1 MSKSLWA
8 CKERCSNFLAFRTK
22 VYMKKILFPLICA
35 ILMTACGTSH
45 KATEDNDVVR
55 WPDFLRDWAADYE
68 INDPQRLSL
77 IDLVDSVYC
86 FFEDSTLSAED
97 YSEQVCRMMERMA
110 DVIENDSIF
119 EFILMMRATAANFWG
134 YAMKDDRFFQLDCC
148 GEALGRVVEWQ
159 TVTSEDVESMCF
171 TIIPVSWQAPFHFAN
186 TVLAIG
192 KEDKNPFA
200 LFKIYNYEDNLMDS
214 IRIAFLDSTYN
225 VLDILHEEELYVDST
240 YAENGLKTIVLPYV
254 YLMQGLS
261 HSFYVDVAY
270 KTTEGWLTMRGV
282 PRIGFE
288 VQIED
293 CPRLKAALDEVLSVQ
308 AVPMDDDIK
317 SKIGQPIKQMI
328 NRKTGEVIE
337 LDGTYYLDTVWSEK
351 TGSYILDVKQR

>member
-1 MSKSLWA
+1 MKRVSLIVLGIIT
-8 CKERCSNFLAFRTK
+8 LA
-22 VYMKKILFPLICA
+22 
-35 ILMTACGTSH
+35 ACGTSH
-45 KATEDNDVVR
+45 KTTDDNGGVR
-55 WPDFLRDWAADYE
+55 WPDFLREWAADYE

-86 FFEDSTLSAED
+86 FFEDSTLSAEY

-110 DVIENDSIF
+110 EVIENDSVF
-119 EFILMMRATAANFWG
+119 EFTLMMRATAANFWG
-134 YAMKDDRFFQLDCC
+134 YAMKDERFFQFDCS
-148 GEALGRVVEWQ
+148 GEALGRIVEWQ

-192 KEDKNPFA
+192 KEDEHPSA
-200 LFKIYNYEDNLMDS
+200 LFEITNYEDYLMDS
-214 IRIAFLDSTYN
+214 IRIAFLDSTNN
-225 VLDILHEEELYVDST
+225 VLDVLYEEEVYVDST
-240 YAENGLKTIVLPYV
+240 NVKGGVKTMLIPYR

-261 HSFYVDVAY
+261 HSYYVDVAY
-270 KTTEGWLTMRGV
+270 KTTDGWFAMRGV
-282 PRIGFE
+282 PRAGFD

>member
-1 MSKSLWA
+1 MKRVSLIVLGIITL
-8 CKERCSNFLAFRTK
+8 S
-22 VYMKKILFPLICA
+22 
-35 ILMTACGTSH
+35 ACGTSH
-45 KATEDNDVVR
+45 KTTDDNGGVR
-55 WPDFLRDWAADYE
+55 WPDFLREWAADYE

-110 DVIENDSIF
+110 EVIENDSVF

-148 GEALGRVVEWQ
+148 GEALVRIAEWK
-159 TVTSEDVESMCF
+159 TVSSEDVESMCF
-171 TIIPVSWQAPFHFAN
+171 TIIPVSWQAPFHFSN
-186 TVLAIG
+186 IVLAIG
-192 KEDKNPFA
+192 KDDKHPSA
-200 LFKIYNYEDNLMDS
+200 LFEITNYKDGLMDS
-214 IRIAFLDSTYN
+214 IRLVFLDSANCTLD
-225 VLDILHEEELYVDST
+225 VLYEEELYVDST

-308 AVPMDDDIK
+308 IVPMDDDIK

-328 NRKTGEVIE
+328 NRKTGDVIE
-337 LDGTYYLDTVWSEK
+337 LDGTYYLDTVWSEN

>member
-1 MSKSLWA
+1 MSKLLLG
-8 CKERCSNFLAFRTK
+8 CKKRCNNYSVISINMRR
-22 VYMKKILFPLICA
+22 ILFLFFCSIVLA
-35 ILMTACGTSH
+35 ACGTSH

-55 WPDFLRDWAADYE
+55 WPDFLREWAADYE

-86 FFEDSTLSAED
+86 FFEDSTLSAKD

-110 DVIENDSIF
+110 EVIENDSVF
-119 EFILMMRATAANFWG
+119 EFTLMMRATAANFWG
-134 YAMKDDRFFQLDCC
+134 YAMKDERFFQFDCS
-148 GEALGRVVEWQ
+148 GEALGRIVEWQ
-159 TVTSEDVESMCF
+159 TVNTEDVELMCL
-171 TIIPVSWQAPFHFAN
+171 TIIPVSWQAPTHFAN
-186 TVLAIG
+186 IILVIG
-192 KEDKNPFA
+192 KDDDEPYASFV
-200 LFKIYNYEDNLMDS
+200 ITNYEDYLMDS
-214 IRIAFLDSTYN
+214 VRIAFLDSTNN
-225 VLDILHEEELYVDST
+225 VLDVLYEEEVYVDST
-240 YAENGLKTIVLPYV
+240 NAEDGVKTMLIPYR

-261 HSFYVDVAY
+261 HSFCVEVAY
-270 KTTEGWLTMRGV
+270 KTSQGWFSMRGL
-282 PRIGFE
+282 PRVGFD
-288 VQIED
+288 VQMED

-308 AVPMDDDIK
+308 IVPMDDNIK

>member
-1 MSKSLWA
+1 M
-8 CKERCSNFLAFRTK
+8 RNVIVIVF
-22 VYMKKILFPLICA
+22 CA
-35 ILMTACGTSH
+35 IVFSACGTSQ
-45 KATEDNDVVR
+45 KSTQGSGNTR

-68 INDPQRLSL
+68 INDPQRVSL
-77 IDLVDSVYC
+77 INLIDSVYC
-86 FFEDSTLSAED
+86 FFEDTTLSAES

-110 DVIENDSIF
+110 EVIENDSAF
-119 EFILMMRATAANFWG
+119 EFTLMMRATAANFWG

-270 KTTEGWLTMRGV
+270 KTSQGWFTMRGL
-282 PRIGFE
+282 PRVGFD
-288 VQIED
+288 VQIKD

-308 AVPMDDDIK
+308 IVPMDDDIK

-337 LDGTYYLDTVWSEK
+337 LDGTYYLDTVWSEEL
-351 TGSYILDVKQR
+351 GSYILDIKQK

>member
-1 MSKSLWA
+1 MKRLLLITL
-8 CKERCSNFLAFRTK
+8 CIITLAS
-22 VYMKKILFPLICA
+22 
-35 ILMTACGTSH
+35 CGSSQKPTQDEN
-45 KATEDNDVVR
+45 ANTR
-55 WPDFLRDWAADYE
+55 WPDFLREWAADYE
-68 INDPQRLSL
+68 INDPQRASL
-77 IDLVDSVYC
+77 INLIDSVYC
-86 FFEDSTLSAED
+86 FFEDTTLSAES

-110 DVIENDSIF
+110 EVIENDSVF
-119 EFILMMRATAANFWG
+119 EFTLMMRATAANFWG

-159 TVTSEDVESMCF
+159 TVTSEDVESMCL
-171 TIIPVSWQAPFHFAN
+171 TIIPVSWQAPFHFTN
-186 TVLAIG
+186 IVLAIG
-192 KEDKNPFA
+192 KEDEHPFA
-200 LFKIYNYEDNLMDS
+200 LFEITNYEDNLMDS
-214 IRIAFLDSTYN
+214 IRIFFLDSTN
-225 VLDILHEEELYVDST
+225 NTLDVLYEEELYVDST

-308 AVPMDDDIK
+308 IVPMDDDIK

-337 LDGTYYLDTVWSEK
+337 LDGTYYLDTVWSEEL
-351 TGSYILDVKQR
+351 GSYILDIKQK

>member
-1 MSKSLWA
+1 MDAKTCL
-8 CKERCSNFLAFRTK
+8 KTIVFFLC
-22 VYMKKILFPLICA
+22 LLGLI
-35 ILMTACGTSH
+35 ACGSTKGSV
-45 KATEDNDVVR
+45 DGVGDIR
-55 WPDFLRDWAADYE
+55 WPDFLREWAADYE

-86 FFEDSTLSAED
+86 FFDDSTLSAED
-97 YSEQVCRMMERMA
+97 YSEQVCRMMERMSE
-110 DVIENDSIF
+110 VIENDSVF
-119 EFILMMRATAANFWG
+119 EFTLMMRATAANFWG
-134 YAMKDDRFFQLDCC
+134 YAMKDERFFQFDCS

-159 TVTSEDVESMCF
+159 TISSEDVESMCL
-171 TIIPVSWQAPFHFAN
+171 TIIPVSWQAPFHFTN
-186 TVLAIG
+186 IVLAIG
-192 KEDKNPFA
+192 KEDEHPFA

-214 IRIAFLDSTYN
+214 IRIAFLDSKNN
-225 VLDILHEEELYVDST
+225 VLDVLYEKELYVDST
-240 YAENGLKTIVLPYV
+240 YAENGLKTIILPYV

-261 HSFYVDVAY
+261 NSFYVDVAY
-270 KTTEGWLTMRGV
+270 KTTEGWITMRGV
-282 PRIGFE
+282 PRAGFD

-308 AVPMDDDIK
+308 IVPMDDNIK

>member
-1 MSKSLWA
+1 MSTKSTIRLV
-8 CKERCSNFLAFRTK
+8 LA
-22 VYMKKILFPLICA
+22 MLC
-35 ILMTACGTSH
+35 LMGMSACGMH
-45 KATEDNDVVR
+45 NIATEDKQVQR
-55 WPDFLRDWAADYE
+55 WPDFLREWAADYE
-68 INDPQRLSL
+68 INDPQRASL
-77 IDLVDSVYC
+77 INLIDSVYC
-86 FFEDSTLSAED
+86 FFEDTTLSAES

-110 DVIENDSIF
+110 EVIENDSVF
-119 EFILMMRATAANFWG
+119 EFTLMMRATAANFWG

-159 TVTSEDVESMCF
+159 TVTSEDVESMCL
-171 TIIPVSWQAPFHFAN
+171 TIIPVSWQAPFHFTN
-186 TVLAIG
+186 IVLAIG

-214 IRIAFLDSTYN
+214 IRIFFLDSTN
-225 VLDILHEEELYVDST
+225 NTLDVLYEEELYVDST

-270 KTTEGWLTMRGV
+270 KTSQGWFTMRGL
-282 PRIGFE
+282 PRVGFD
-288 VQIED
+288 VQIKD

-308 AVPMDDDIK
+308 IVPMDDNIK

>member
-1 MSKSLWA
+1 MRRLGII
-8 CKERCSNFLAFRTK
+8 AF
-22 VYMKKILFPLICA
+22 CA
-35 ILMTACGTSH
+35 IILSACSTSH

-97 YSEQVCRMMERMA
+97 YSERVCRMMERMA
-110 DVIENDSIF
+110 EVIENDSAF
-119 EFILMMRATAANFWG
+119 EFTLMMRATAANFWG

-148 GEALGRVVEWQ
+148 GEALGRVAEWQ
-159 TVTSEDVESMCF
+159 TVTSEDVESMCL
-171 TIIPVSWQAPFHFAN
+171 TIIPVSWQAPFHFTN
-186 TVLAIG
+186 IVLAIG

-308 AVPMDDDIK
+308 IVPMDDDIK

-337 LDGTYYLDTVWSEK
+337 LDGTYYLDTVWSEEL
-351 TGSYILDVKQR
+351 GSYILDIKQK

>member
-1 MSKSLWA
+1 MDAKTCL
-8 CKERCSNFLAFRTK
+8 KTIVFFLC
-22 VYMKKILFPLICA
+22 LLGLI
-35 ILMTACGTSH
+35 ACGSTKGSV
-45 KATEDNDVVR
+45 DGVGDIR
-55 WPDFLRDWAADYE
+55 WPDFLREWAADYE

-86 FFEDSTLSAED
+86 FFEDSTLSAKD

-110 DVIENDSIF
+110 EVIENDSVF
-119 EFILMMRATAANFWG
+119 EFTLMMRATAANFWG
-134 YAMKDDRFFQLDCC
+134 YAMKDERFFQCDCS
-148 GEALGRVVEWQ
+148 GEALGRIVEWQ
-159 TVTSEDVESMCF
+159 TVNTEDVELMCY
-171 TIIPVSWQAPFHFAN
+171 TIIPASWQAPTHFAN
-186 TVLAIG
+186 IILVVG
-192 KEDKNPFA
+192 EDDDEPYASFV
-200 LFKIYNYEDNLMDS
+200 ITNYEDYLMDS

-225 VLDILHEEELYVDST
+225 VLDVLFEEELFVDST
-240 YAENGLKTIVLPYV
+240 NAKGGVKTMLIPYR

-270 KTTEGWLTMRGV
+270 KTTDGWFAMRGV
-282 PRIGFE
+282 PRAGFD

-308 AVPMDDDIK
+308 IVPMDDDIK

-328 NRKTGEVIE
+328 NRKTGDVIE

>member
-1 MSKSLWA
+1 MKMKRVSLIVLGIIT
-8 CKERCSNFLAFRTK
+8 LA
-22 VYMKKILFPLICA
+22 
-35 ILMTACGTSH
+35 ACGTSH

-97 YSEQVCRMMERMA
+97 YSERVCRMMERMA
-110 DVIENDSIF
+110 EVIENDSVF
-119 EFILMMRATAANFWG
+119 EFTLMMRATAANFWG
-134 YAMKDDRFFQLDCC
+134 YAMKDDRFFLLDCC

-159 TVTSEDVESMCF
+159 TVTSEDVESMCL
-171 TIIPVSWQAPFHFAN
+171 TIIPVSWQAPFHF
-186 TVLAIG
+186 TIIILAIE

-308 AVPMDDDIK
+308 IVPMDDNIK

-337 LDGTYYLDTVWSEK
+337 LDGTYYLDTVWSEEF
-351 TGSYILDVKQR
+351 GSYILDIKQK